1 MEDDKTTATPPTEF
15 VWKLYMMLEEGND
28 NTVFWTPDGRSFVIS
43 DTIEFSKTTLPRHF
57 RHKNFSSFVRQLNK
71 YDFHKVKSTND
82 DGEPVYGEN
91 GWEFK
96 HPNFLQFD
104 TSGIDSIR
112 RKLPEKRRVE
122 GPAGYRELE
131 DELRDLKR
139 KHESLQK
146 HFTSLSE
153 DFSNAIGKLSGL
165 QESLKKKEETMNHVF
180 SMLAEF
186 EYRFERLGMSQDDTA
201 SFDHIKRRR
210 TDPSAQAQQQAQVQ
224 QQQQAQ
230 QQQAT
235 TTTTTTG
242 FDDHLWPS
250 STTHTWLPLHPPQV
264 RRDSLGGGKGGH
276 PVDGHADSTGG
287 DSTTEIHQNGEVQ
300 KILIASD
307 DSGCVKICSALLQK
321 AGQVVEVIPDG
332 VDAVEFLQTSASHV
346 GLVLMETVLPRL
358 DGCSAVELIRS
369 VNRQV
374 PIIMINDGSV
384 NPKLEFLLQSG
395 YVNEVLARPFNK
407 DEFFKAVSPH
417 VNLSSY

>member
-210 TDPSAQAQQQAQVQ
+210 PDPSSAAQAQQAQA
-224 QQQQAQ
+224 
-230 QQQAT
+230 QAT
-235 TTTTTTG
+235 TTNYE
-242 FDDHLWPS
+242 DHLWP

-264 RRDSLGGGKGGH
+264 RRDSLGKNH
-276 PVDGHADSTGG
+276 PDGHADNAAESTG
-287 DSTTEIHQNGEVQ
+287 EIHQNGEVQ

-346 GLVLMETVLPRL
+346 SLVLMETVLPRL

>member
-1 MEDDKTTATPPTEF
+1 MEDEKTTTTPPTEF

-82 DGEPVYGEN
+82 DGEPTYGEN

-112 RKLPEKRRVE
+112 RKLPEKRRSE

-210 TDPSAQAQQQAQVQ
+210 TDPT
-224 QQQQAQ
+224 
-230 QQQAT
+230 AT
-235 TTTTTTG
+235 YE
-242 FDDHLWPS
+242 DHLWPS
-250 STTHTWLPLHPPQV
+250 TSHTWLPLHPPQV
-264 RRDSLGGGKGGH
+264 RRDSNGKA
-276 PVDGHADSTGG
+276 HADGETAEPA
-287 DSTTEIHQNGEVQ
+287 EIHQNGEVQ

-307 DSGCVKICSALLQK
+307 DSDCVKICSALLQK

-332 VDAVEFLQTSASHV
+332 VDAVEFLQTSAGHV
-346 GLVLMETVLPRL
+346 SLVLMETVLPRL

-369 VNRQV
+369 MNRQV
-374 PIIMINDGSV
+374 PIVMINDGPV
-384 NPKLEFLLQSG
+384 NPKLEYLLQSG

-417 VNLSSY
+417 VSLSY

>member
-1 MEDDKTTATPPTEF
+1 MEDDKTATTPPTEF

-112 RKLPEKRRVE
+112 RKLPEKRRSD

-210 TDPSAQAQQQAQVQ
+210 TDPAAQAAAQQA
-224 QQQQAQ
+224 APP
-230 QQQAT
+230 AANY
-235 TTTTTTG
+235 
-242 FDDHLWPS
+242 DEHLWPS
-250 STTHTWLPLHPPQV
+250 TSHSWLPLHPPQV
-264 RRDSLGGGKGGH
+264 RRDSNGKAH
-276 PVDGHADSTGG
+276 ADGHAETAEPA
-287 DSTTEIHQNGEVQ
+287 EIHQNGEVQ

-307 DSGCVKICSALLQK
+307 DADCVKVCSALLQK

-369 VNRQV
+369 MNRQV

-384 NPKLEFLLQSG
+384 NPKLEFLLQSC
-395 YVNEVLARPFNK
+395 YINEVLARPFNK

-417 VNLSSY
+417 VSLSY